1 VQDLETKLQT
11 ITAQK
16 NVEEAAKKDAENLAK
31 EHANAVQSLR
41 TQLQTVTVQMKTE
54 EAAKMSAEKEAKGHE
69 TQAGNHQ
76 KKLHLLKGQM
86 SEVEKEMEAK
96 KNQWQ
101 AQLKALET
109 KIAVNTLAVKES
121 EAKQR
126 SEFSDLSERTNQL
139 MLENRELQ
147 KFKDT
152 ASGAAAKSIVA
163 INTHKSRM
171 AELEAKLRKKD
182 EAIEELKSMLA
193 VCVDRPV
200 GPVGRTKTAWE
211 LYDTINR
218 VVIWVDDTPS
228 NNQPYVNLVMK
239 SGISVL
245 QLSSTEAAIAFLT
258 TKSGQALLASRDA
271 AIRVIT
277 NMSRDMKD
285 DEGIQLAVQL
295 RKLGV
300 DIPILI
306 FTSKD
311 GSLKKAREMR
321 KASGLLNVME
331 TNEAEKAM
339 DFAYFSDSTLELRS
353 PVITAASKEPPEFP
367 SLDLGDWAATIEQL
381 ADMGYDNIQY
391 NLNFLD
397 ANKEEYPKS
406 TDIERITALVES
418 LARD

>member
-1 VQDLETKLQT
+1 
-11 ITAQK
+11 
-16 NVEEAAKKDAENLAK
+16 
-31 EHANAVQSLR
+31 
-41 TQLQTVTVQMKTE
+41 
-54 EAAKMSAEKEAKGHE
+54 
-69 TQAGNHQ
+69 
-76 KKLHLLKGQM
+76 
-86 SEVEKEMEAK
+86 
-96 KNQWQ
+96 
-101 AQLKALET
+101 
-109 KIAVNTLAVKES
+109 
-121 EAKQR
+121 
-126 SEFSDLSERTNQL
+126 

-418 LARD
+418 LARN